1 MQKKNLLIALVLGA
15 VALVQVGCSEYSYT
29 SRSTTVDRRTVSS
42 SEAVADLRIDYKKK
56 VTATSNL
63 LKMASQAKQ
72 QAIYQCI
79 MNNGI
84 DVLVDPIF
92 QIEKH
97 GKKYRATV
105 NGFAGYYEV
114 GKDGLD
120 QVIEKQYKQ
129 EDIEK
134 YLLLTN
140 PDFYKFYYRN
150 SKGGGNVYYIH
161 CNEKSAVKAAPASVV
176 NLPKAKK
183 APKEKKG
190 LFGFL
195 KKKNEI

>member
-1 MQKKNLLIALVLGA
+1 
-15 VALVQVGCSEYSYT
+15 
-29 SRSTTVDRRTVSS
+29 
-42 SEAVADLRIDYKKK
+42 
-56 VTATSNL
+56 
-63 LKMASQAKQ
+63 MASQAKQ

-140 PDFYKFYYRN
+140 PEFYKFYYRN
-150 SKGGGNVYYIH
+150 NKSGGNVYYIH
-161 CNEKSAVKAAPASVV
+161 CNEKGASKAAPAPVV
-176 NLPKAKK
+176 LNQLKAKK
-183 APKEKKG
+183 AKKAKKG
-190 LFGFL
+190 LFSFL
-195 KKKNEI
+195 KKDEI